1 MKVRILSPISHD
13 GQPLAE
19 GDVRDV
25 EQATG
30 EKWVSIGAAELAAES
45 ATPAPLAP
53 PSAAGD
59 SQAQSGQ
66 VPAGQQATPA
76 PAQTPPTQS
85 GIPQVDPNLAKKI
98 QQDMQNLDGGSD
110 ATTPSIG

>member
-13 GQPLAE
+13 GQQLAE

-25 EQATG
+25 EQTVG
-30 EKWVSIGAAELAAES
+30 EKWISIGAAEPAAETVDS
-45 ATPAPLAP
+45 APLAP

-59 SQAQSGQ
+59 SQVQNGHQ
-66 VPAGQQATPA
+66 PPA
-76 PAQTPPTQS
+76 PASPPSPTPPPTQP
-85 GIPQVDPNLAKKI
+85 GIPQVDPNVAKKI